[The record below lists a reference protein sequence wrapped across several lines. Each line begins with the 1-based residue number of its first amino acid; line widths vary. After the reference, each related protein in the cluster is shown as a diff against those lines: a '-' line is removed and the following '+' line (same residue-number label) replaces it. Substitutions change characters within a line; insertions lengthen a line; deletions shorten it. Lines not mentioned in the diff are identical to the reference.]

1 MKNKQSEEKRL
12 NKEAKIQE
20 AKQREQQTLMEQRR
34 NFLDKEKKADL
45 QREEFEKKRDMVK
58 KNRSQLAFQ
67 KAKMIEQVK
76 D

>member
-12 NKEAKIQE
+12 NKEAKIHE
-20 AKQREQQTLMEQRR
+20 AKHREQQTLMEQRR